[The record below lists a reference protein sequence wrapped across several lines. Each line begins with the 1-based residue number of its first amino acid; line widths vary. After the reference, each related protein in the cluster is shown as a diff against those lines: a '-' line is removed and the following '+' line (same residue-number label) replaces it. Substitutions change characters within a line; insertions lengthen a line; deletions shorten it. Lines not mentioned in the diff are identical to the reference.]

1 MSVKPKNSEA
11 TVAETTMLKT
21 GRKLEEGFP
30 SESAGGK
37 AKKPRLADKVELSKE
52 INPKQKNTTG
62 KVSMCVDRRETT
74 QNGDISRL
82 EAERIQAGNLKVK
95 KVWKLALSRNIQRD
109 GVGFKNCNEKRLQDL
124 CISMNNNDTD
134 NNEPTSPSSATFR
147 RLNQG
152 WGGS

>member
-52 INPKQKNTTG
+52 INPKQKKHNREG
-62 KVSMCVDRRETT
+62 INVRR
-74 QNGDISRL
+74 QKGNN
-82 EAERIQAGNLKVK
+82 AE
-95 KVWKLALSRNIQRD
+95 W
-109 GVGFKNCNEKRLQDL
+109 
-124 CISMNNNDTD
+124 
-134 NNEPTSPSSATFR
+134 
-147 RLNQG
+147 
-152 WGGS
+152 